1 MLGSSDA
8 MLPIC
13 MVVNW
18 SLGNAERSKHAGR
31 YSSSPPVAWLQVL
44 KGEHTAKTLPKTT
57 MKVTQS
63 AGRIEIVESFDDGKT
78 LTRKYALDGSESKN
92 LTSGGVPTTDRAEI
106 KGKTLVIRSSY
117 RLLTGDTVHET
128 EKWNLSADSKT
139 IKIRHQM
146 QFERMFMLDDTLNE
160 IYQRQ

>member
-1 MLGSSDA
+1 MRLR
-8 MLPIC
+8 
-13 MVVNW
+13 
-18 SLGNAERSKHAGR
+18 SLLCCLFLSVITALAQENPNFSGTYALTA
-31 YSSSPPVAWLQVL
+31 L

-63 AGRIEIVESFDDGKT
+63 GGRIEIVESFDDGKT

-128 EKWNLSADSKT
+128 EKWELSADSKT

-146 QFERMFMLDDTLNE
+146 QFERMFTLDDTLNE